1 MKKTL
6 ISLATASL
14 IVSSAMAADK
24 GVDFVTTGKAVVYY
38 QTSDVAANSVFDK
51 TSSRANA
58 GLQLNLDA
66 DLKNDF
72 TFGSQIN
79 YLGTLGLEKNVVSN
93 TMQDVQNK
101 TGSNGISDDI
111 YLSQFYIAK
120 KIANTTVKLGRQ
132 ELPKSLS
139 PFAFSE
145 DWNVFTNTFD
155 AALVVNSDIPNTTLV
170 GAYVGGGNQNGLAP
184 AVATSANGMA
194 FYGNLSAKTGAGNTG
209 VVIAGTA
216 YMLTAQNKSLPMAT
230 ITATYYDVNKV
241 TSATDGAKIIW
252 GDVAIADNSLPM
264 GLKLGV
270 QGGQIAPDASGI
282 DSTTAY
288 GAMVSLDP
296 VSALNVTLAYSS
308 VNDGVVAVKNVGGVK
323 TPLYTQMTLNQ
334 DAIAL
339 DGSTYMLKAAYNTG
353 DYGTLIAQGTMTNA
367 GAANVNINK
376 DFTDL
381 ELVYK
386 VKAAN
391 VNYLAIFANTKVED
405 KPSVNTVRVVAT
417 YAF

>member
-1 MKKTL
+1 MRKTL

-38 QTSDVAANSVFDK
+38 QTADNGANTLFDSK
-51 TSSRANA
+51 GARANA
-58 GLQLNLDA
+58 ALQLNLDA

-79 YLGTLGLEKNVVSN
+79 YLGTLGLEKNLVGN
-93 TMQDVQNK
+93 TMQDVQGK
-101 TGSNGISDDI
+101 TGSTGISDDI

-155 AALVVNSDIPNTTLV
+155 AALVVNTDLPNTTLV
-170 GAYVGGGNQNGLAP
+170 GAYVGGGNQNGMAP
-184 AVATSANGMA
+184 NMA
-194 FYGNLSAKTGAGNTG
+194 AYGNLTVKANGASPA
-209 VVIAGTA
+209 IFGTA
-216 YMLTAQNKSLPMAT
+216 YMVTAQNKSLPMAT
-230 ITATYYDVNKV
+230 VTATYYDVNKV
-241 TSATDGAKIIW
+241 GAVGAEGAKIVW
-252 GDVAIADNSLPM
+252 GDVAIADKSLPM
-264 GLKLGV
+264 GLKLGI
-270 QGGQIAPDASGI
+270 QGGQIAPDAAGVSN
-282 DSTTAY
+282 TTAF
-288 GAMVSLDP
+288 GAMASLNPID
-296 VSALNVTLAYSS
+296 ALNFTVAYSS

-334 DAIAL
+334 DAISL
-339 DGSTYMLKAAYNTG
+339 DSSTVMLKAAYNAG
-353 DYGTLIAQGTMTNA
+353 DYGTIVAQGTSSSV
-367 GAANVNINK
+367 GAAGYTAALANK
-376 DFTDL
+376 NFTDL

-386 VKAAN
+386 IKAAS
-391 VNYLAIFANTKVED
+391 VDYLAILANTKIENS
-405 KPSVNTVRVVAT
+405 PSTNTVRVVAS
-417 YAF
+417 YKF

>member
-1 MKKTL
+1 MRKTL

-24 GVDFVTTGKAVVYY
+24 GVDFVTTGKAVLYY
-38 QTSDVAANSVFDK
+38 QTADAGTASLFGQTGA
-51 TSSRANA
+51 RANA
-58 GLQLNLDA
+58 ALQLNLDA

-79 YLGTLGLEKNVVSN
+79 YLGTLGLEKNLVGN
-93 TMQDVQNK
+93 TMQDVQGK
-101 TGSNGISDDI
+101 TGSTGISDDI

-155 AALVVNSDIPNTTLV
+155 AGLVVNSDIPNTTLV
-170 GAYVGGGNQNGLAP
+170 GAYVGGGNQNGM
-184 AVATSANGMA
+184 ATNMA
-194 FYGNLSAKTGAGNTG
+194 AYGNLTAKTNLAAPNNAIP
-209 VVIAGTA
+209 VAGTA
-216 YMLTAQNKSLPMAT
+216 YMVTVQNKSLPMAT

-241 TSATDGAKIIW
+241 TSTTDGAKIVW
-252 GDVAIADNSLPM
+252 GDVAIADKSLPM
-264 GLKLGV
+264 GLKIGV
-270 QGGQIAPDASGI
+270 QGGQISPDASGI

-296 VSALNVTLAYSS
+296 VSALNLTLAYSS

-339 DGSTYMLKAAYNTG
+339 DADTYMLKAAYNTG
-353 DYGTLIAQGTMTNA
+353 DYGTIIAQGTMTSA
-367 GAANVNINK
+367 GAANKNSNK

-391 VNYLAIFANTKVED
+391 VNYMAILANTKVED
-405 KPSVNTVRVVAT
+405 AASVNTVRVVAT